1 MISAIRQALGRP
13 GIKVKRLLWNL
24 LRLIAPF
31 NETVRELLEMKPLW
45 SEPVG

>member
-13 GIKVKRLLWNL
+13 GIKVKRLPWNL